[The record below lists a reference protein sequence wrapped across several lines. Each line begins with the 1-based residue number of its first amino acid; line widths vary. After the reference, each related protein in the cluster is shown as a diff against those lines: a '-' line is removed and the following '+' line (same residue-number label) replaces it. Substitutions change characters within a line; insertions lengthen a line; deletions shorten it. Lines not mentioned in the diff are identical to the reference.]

1 MLTVKK
7 RVTGSGILLPPNK
20 RVENPA
26 KYPDPYVKES
36 DTWIPHWSISLLF
49 SAMIFGGL
57 AVSIYVVVMSAHER
71 YLVSTIDALIY
82 DVQDTEMVVGN
93 NISDV
98 QRTVDEVTRRL
109 IIIEGE
115 IDVLEQNLTYLGE
128 RIANLS
134 CIGIFSVNGVD
145 MTPEFNV
152 SAGVPALVEVQETG
166 RNELII
172 NGTRLVILLEI
183 QEGQLTLL
191 QTTITSLNVQIAT
204 LDALALK
211 FLDGTPPDL
220 VNNVNFVG
228 ICNSSAYGIPGN
240 ATVVIDACG
249 IQALIEAQFQIV
261 WQQFQIAL
269 GKIAMIQGNITVING
284 EILQTQNILGN
295 LTSRALFFL
304 NGRSPIQGRINVTSA
319 GGSAEASRIVI
330 TPGPGGN
337 ELTMTN
343 TGLLTINNL
352 SSAPVTG
359 NFVLGATEGL
369 AVDTTV
375 PDTVTFRNT
384 LNTARCQISTTAL
397 SVIPGPISGAAP
409 TNPFLQQLFDVNFG
423 GPGSIVS
430 TPSNCNVNA
439 STTFRRFGIA
449 DPFVRIV
456 NQVCKP
462 EGRWILSFQA
472 MISLATVGGETPLIP
487 PGLPTQNYLSL
498 NIAIGSEGFAYPAY
512 PMGEWLQSVF
522 SSFPVGASSTMSSTT
537 TITSIPRACYNV
549 TIVTPNIQQLLFIN
563 ILSGWT
569 FTEI

>member
-7 RVTGSGILLPPNK
+7 RITMR

-49 SAMIFGGL
+49 SVLILGGL
-57 AVSIYVVVMSAHER
+57 AVAIYVVVMSAHER

-93 NISDV
+93 NITEV
-98 QRTVDEVTRRL
+98 QRIVDEVTRRL

-134 CIGIFSVNGVD
+134 CTGIFSVNGVD

-152 SAGVPALVEVQETG
+152 SAGTPLIVEVQQAPGG
-166 RNELII
+166 RNELFV
-172 NGTRLVILLEI
+172 NGTRLLVLLEI

-191 QTTITSLNVQIAT
+191 QTTVASLNVQIAA
-204 LDALALK
+204 LDAVALK
-211 FLDGTPPDL
+211 FLDGTPPTAD
-220 VNNVNFVG
+220 NNVDFVG
-228 ICNSSAYGIPGN
+228 ICNSSAYGAGN

-249 IQALIEAQFQIV
+249 IQALIEQQFQVI
-261 WQQFQIAL
+261 WQQFQVAL
-269 GKIAMIQGNITVING
+269 GKIAMIQGNITIING

-295 LTSRALFFL
+295 LTSRALFYL

-319 GGSAEASRIVI
+319 DNNPETSRIVI
-330 TPGPGGN
+330 TPGPGAGN

-359 NFVLGATEGL
+359 NFVLGATDGL
-369 AVDTTV
+369 AVDTTA

-384 LNTARCQISTTAL
+384 LNSARCQISTTAL
-397 SVIPGPISGAAP
+397 SVLPGPLSGAAP
-409 TNPFLQQLFDVNFG
+409 TNPFLQQLLDVNFG

-439 STTFRRFGIA
+439 STTFRRFGVA

-472 MISLATVGGETPLIP
+472 LISLSTVGGETPLVP

-498 NIAIGSEGFAYPAY
+498 NIALGSEGFAYPAY
-512 PMGEWLQSVF
+512 PMGSWLQSVF
-522 SSFPVGASSTMSSTT
+522 SSFFVGASSTMSSTT

-549 TIVTPNIQQLLFIN
+549 TFVTPNIQDLLFVN
-563 ILSGWT
+563 ILTAWT